1 MASERL
7 DKRLASTGR
16 WSRREVKEL
25 IRQGRVQVDG
35 RPAARPEDKVEEG
48 SAILV
53 DGQGVDCAPFVYLML
68 HKPAGLL
75 TATEDRRQRTVLDLL
90 PEHLRR
96 RGLFPVGRLDKDT
109 TGLLLLT
116 DDGALAHDLLS
127 PKKHVDKVYL
137 ARVDGRV
144 DGADAAALA
153 AGMVL
158 GDGLRCLPAG
168 LEPLGDGSECLVTLR
183 EGKYHQV
190 KRMLAAR
197 GKPVLALK
205 RLSMGPLE
213 LDGALEPGQWRE
225 LTPFERDSLKR
236 AAGEAEKFGRNEQK
250 I

>member
-1 MASERL
+1 MERL

-25 IRQGRVQVDG
+25 VRQGRVLVNG
-35 RPAARPEDKVEEG
+35 MPARRPEDKVGEKDRL
-48 SAILV
+48 LV
-53 DGQGVDCAPFVYLML
+53 DGQEVDCAPFVYVMM

-75 TATEDRRQRTVLDLL
+75 SATGDRNQKTVVDLL
-90 PEHLRR
+90 PEELKR

-137 ARVDGRV
+137 AKVEGQVDSTDV
-144 DGADAAALA
+144 SALA
-153 AGMVL
+153 RGMVL
-158 GDGLRCLPAG
+158 GDGLHCLPAG
-168 LEPLGDGSECLVTLR
+168 LEPLEDGSSCLVTLR

-205 RLSMGPLE
+205 RLSMGLLR
-213 LDGALEPGQWRE
+213 LDEKLQPGQWRYLE
-225 LTPFERDSLKR
+225 MDEVAKLRE
-236 AAGEAEKFGRNEQK
+236 EGRNT
-250 I
+250 